1 MHRGTGYARMSRI
14 RSRHGGENEPAAAE
28 AWRGA
33 RRARISR
40 IAVPLVSS
48 AIAVAALAGCGN
60 AGVQQYTTQVNNIVF
75 AINNAEGAIKK
86 PWALPLAEQADATR
100 AVADFRKALGSA
112 QEKLDAT
119 DPPEV
124 CRKLDDTL
132 RDIVDQGRVMA
143 DISTGYSDYV
153 GDMASI
159 AGETND
165 LVSTLQQLSKAN
177 DIPSGLAGLTRSAEK
192 IEGEVRAV
200 VPPSV
205 FNGFHQEFARYVADL
220 VATLQSAEKAIG
232 LDRRKPAENDRQ
244 GTTPAD
250 EEESRSNEEA
260 ESQNRVIE
268 PILEDIP
275 NEWAGFNGKMNSMLD
290 TVRGVIGL
298 KSKVAELE
306 GLIGQ
311 AVAEIQSLEKKYK

>member
-1 MHRGTGYARMSRI
+1 MIS
-14 RSRHGGENEPAAAE
+14 
-28 AWRGA
+28 
-33 RRARISR
+33 SR
-40 IAVPLVSS
+40 IAIPLLAS
-48 AIAVAALAGCGN
+48 ALVATVAGCGN

-75 AINNAEGAIKK
+75 AINNAEGAIKNS
-86 PWALPLAEQADATR
+86 WVQPLAEQADATKT
-100 AVADFRKALGSA
+100 VADLRKALESA
-112 QEKLDAT
+112 QEKLDAI
-119 DPPEV
+119 DPPGV

-143 DISTGYSDYV
+143 DIATGYADYV

-159 AGETND
+159 AGEIND
-165 LVSTLQQLSKAN
+165 LVSTLQQLSDAN
-177 DIPSGLAGLTRSAEK
+177 DIPSGLAGLVTKAEK

-232 LDRRKPAENDRQ
+232 LDRRKPVDNDTRE
-244 GTTPAD
+244 TTPAD
-250 EEESRSNEEA
+250 EEGTSPDEETEA
-260 ESQNRVIE
+260 QNRVIE
-268 PILEDIP
+268 PLLEDIP
-275 NEWAGFNGKMNSMLD
+275 DEWSAFNAEMNSMLE

-298 KSKVAELE
+298 NAKVAELE

-311 AVAEIQSLEKKYK
+311 AVTEIQSLEKKYK